1 MNSSHSFPYKG
12 KTTRAEMNTDSEEK
26 DTSIESDP
34 TTILLL
40 DRGGLPIA
48 LQSNIEVEGQPLKL
62 SNDLISLIGG
72 FLNAVLSFLDRLEPL
87 GGGSSQFS
95 ISTASNEELMTLIIS
110 PKIKKTLAK
119 IILEKSDRILTNI
132 DSPGRNIPSNIRN
145 SLKQLFSQYLQKREY
160 FQYFLLAFWREFLEK
175 LPEVRFIAA
184 FNTAGDYLYSSMEIE
199 NTPDSGIILSVIKE
213 TLTLFVKSQ
222 YNLSGYITSDEIP
235 EVSLKNFPQSNIWHF
250 NIGNVVYVFY
260 ESWDHNAPVTGLLRL
275 RLNRIIQEHYKDFQ
289 GMTESLISGIVT
301 FEPHKMSIESEMIRQ
316 INFKIE
322 FDTKS
327 TIKNKF

>member
-1 MNSSHSFPYKG
+1 MDSSNPSPYNDNRTRLVMDTNS
-12 KTTRAEMNTDSEEK
+12 ESE

-95 ISTASNEELMTLIIS
+95 ISTASNEDLMALIIS
-110 PKIKKTLAK
+110 PKIKKPLAK
-119 IILEKSDRILTNI
+119 IILEKSNRILANI
-132 DSPGRNIPSNIRN
+132 DSPGRNIPSNTRN
-145 SLKQLFSQYLQKREY
+145 RLKRLFSQYLQNKKY
-160 FQYFLLAFWREFLEK
+160 FQYFLLAFWRELLEK
-175 LPEVRFIAA
+175 LPEVKFIAA
-184 FNTAGDYLYSSMEIE
+184 FNTAGDYLYSSIEIE
-199 NTPDSGIILSVIKE
+199 NAPDSGIILSVIKE
-213 TLTLFVKSQ
+213 TLSLFVKSQ
-222 YNLSGYITSDEIP
+222 YSLSGYVTSDEIP
-235 EVSLKNFPQSNIWHF
+235 EVALKNFPQSNIWHF
-250 NIGNVVYVFY
+250 NIGDVVYVFY

-275 RLNRIIQEHYKDFQ
+275 RLNRIIQENYKDFQ
-289 GMTESLISGIVT
+289 GMTETLISGIVK

-322 FDTKS
+322 FDNKLNP
-327 TIKNKF
+327 KNKL